1 MRSSGREPPA
11 GLVTLMF
18 TDIEGSTRLVQELG
32 DRWTGFLQMHR
43 EIMRDAWRAW
53 NGHEMGT
60 EGDSFFVSFP
70 SAADAVAAAVDA
82 QRALSANP
90 WPDGERIR
98 VRIGMHS
105 GEPTVVADD
114 YVGIDVHRAARIA
127 AAGHGGQ
134 VLLSQATADLAGAD
148 VRDLGLHRLKDLSG
162 PERLFQL
169 GTEAFPPLKTLHE
182 TNLPVPATPFLG
194 RDRELDQ
201 ITELLRRPDV
211 RLVRLAG

>member
-11 GLVTLMF
+11 GLVTLLF

-98 VRIGMHS
+98 VR
-105 GEPTVVADD
+105 
-114 YVGIDVHRAARIA
+114 R
-127 AAGHGGQ
+127 
-134 VLLSQATADLAGAD
+134 
-148 VRDLGLHRLKDLSG
+148 
-162 PERLFQL
+162 
-169 GTEAFPPLKTLHE
+169 
-182 TNLPVPATPFLG
+182 
-194 RDRELDQ
+194 
-201 ITELLRRPDV
+201 RRPDDLPGSTGARAFMESATAV
-211 RLVRLAG
+211 P